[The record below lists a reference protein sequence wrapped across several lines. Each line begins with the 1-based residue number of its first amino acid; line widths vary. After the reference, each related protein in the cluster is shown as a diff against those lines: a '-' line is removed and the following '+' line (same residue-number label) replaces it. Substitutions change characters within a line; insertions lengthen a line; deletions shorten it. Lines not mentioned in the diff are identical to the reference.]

1 MTIDVEEN
9 KLIKVNHLVDEYFLV
24 DNKENNFAKKINKE
38 INKSYKYIFQE
49 TKSYNI
55 QKTRSIV
62 ELNINTI
69 YSLKTFKLFK
79 KIFKNF

>member
-69 YSLKTFKLFK
+69 YSLKTFIIIICL
-79 KIFKNF
+79 

>member
-69 YSLKTFKLFK
+69 YSLKTF
-79 KIFKNF
+79 I